1 MTLVDNVGFK
11 QDFELIKLN
20 KFAATFIQQFMGVM
34 NIIPISELDILPIIY
49 DRGLI
54 GMYHDWCEPHNVYPC
69 TYDLLHANH
78 IIISITNKYFIY
90 FIFFQIP
97 WGQN

>member
-49 DRGLI
+49 D
-54 GMYHDWCEPHNVYPC
+54 
-69 TYDLLHANH
+69 
-78 IIISITNKYFIY
+78 
-90 FIFFQIP
+90 
-97 WGQN
+97 